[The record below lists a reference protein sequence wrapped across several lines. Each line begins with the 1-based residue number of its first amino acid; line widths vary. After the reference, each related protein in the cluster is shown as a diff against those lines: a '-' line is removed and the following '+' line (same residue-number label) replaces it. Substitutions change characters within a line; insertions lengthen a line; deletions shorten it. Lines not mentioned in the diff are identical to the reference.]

1 MRGIVLQGAESKL
14 LDLVGTAKVAQQ
26 WPPLVTLGRRLT
38 LQEEMNRKVL
48 LIRSPRFRIVDRIP
62 LLFCASADEGKR

>member
-26 WPPLVTLGRRLT
+26 WPPLVTLGT
-38 LQEEMNRKVL
+38 VGPYKRK
-48 LIRSPRFRIVDRIP
+48 
-62 LLFCASADEGKR
+62 